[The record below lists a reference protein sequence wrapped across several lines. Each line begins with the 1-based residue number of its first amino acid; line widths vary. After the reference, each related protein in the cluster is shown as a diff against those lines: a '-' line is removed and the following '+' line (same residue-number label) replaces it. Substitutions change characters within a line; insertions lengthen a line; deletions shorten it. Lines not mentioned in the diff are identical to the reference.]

1 MEKERV
7 KEEETYEKEL
17 WMTGRKNGGKP
28 SKRKRRKNRNRKSKR
43 SSQGEY
49 CVFYWRTMYCL
60 RRYSQTFLNKDHTV
74 NVLALLCCNLNS
86 ATVVLK

>member
-17 WMTGRKNGGKP
+17 WMTGKAKDLP
-28 SKRKRRKNRNRKSKR
+28 RRNNS
-43 SSQGEY
+43 
-49 CVFYWRTMYCL
+49 VFYWRTMYCL

-74 NVLALLCCNLNS
+74 SVLALLCYNLNS